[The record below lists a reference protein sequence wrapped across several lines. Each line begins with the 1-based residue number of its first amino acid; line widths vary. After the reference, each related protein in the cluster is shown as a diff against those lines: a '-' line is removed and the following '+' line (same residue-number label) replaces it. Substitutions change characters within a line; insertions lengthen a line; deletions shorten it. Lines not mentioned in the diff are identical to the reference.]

1 MDYKNISV
9 RLYGQEIG
17 TIKQYKHMTEQGLI
31 EYAKAGDERAIAHL
45 AGHGFEGV
53 DWSLAITH
61 VNGGWLPGVEI
72 KRVWSEMVKINQATA
87 MSMDDISR
95 ELQKALNQHHA
106 RVPVPALVTASPAGR
121 PWDFKTKAGFKFGRS
136 TNRKPPKK
144 KRKK

>member
-1 MDYKNISV
+1 
-9 RLYGQEIG
+9 
-17 TIKQYKHMTEQGLI
+17 MTEQGLI
-31 EYAKAGDERAIAHL
+31 EYAKAGDQGAIGHL

-61 VNGGWLPGVEI
+61 VNGGWLPGDEI
-72 KRVWSEMVKINQATA
+72 RRVWNEMVKIHQATA

-106 RVPVPALVTASPAGR
+106 PVKSVAPLLTMTPAGR
-121 PWDFKTKAGFKFGRS
+121 PWDFRTKNGLRIGQRG